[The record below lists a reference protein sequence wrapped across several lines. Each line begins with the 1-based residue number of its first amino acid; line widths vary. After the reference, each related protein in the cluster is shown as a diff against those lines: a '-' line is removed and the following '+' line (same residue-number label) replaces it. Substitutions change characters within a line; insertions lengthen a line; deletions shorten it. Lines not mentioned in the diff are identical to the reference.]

1 MTIVEAGRRLR
12 AREVSAVELLDDCL
26 GRIAALNP
34 SLRAFITVTE
44 ESAREAARQADRE
57 LERGLDR
64 GPLHGIPVAAK
75 DVFLTRGVRTTAGSR
90 LLADYVPD
98 HDAAAVERLAQA
110 GAVLVGKTNMH
121 ELAYGITSANPHF
134 GVVRNPR
141 DPARIPG
148 GSSGGSAVAV
158 AAGMALAALGS
169 DTGGSIRIP
178 AAFCGVVGLKPTYG
192 RVSRYGMLPLSFS
205 MDHAGPIASSVRDAG
220 LVLNAI
226 AGYDSQDPTSSNVPV
241 EDYLPAGE
249 GSLNGVR
256 MGLPE
261 NFYFER
267 VTPEARAA
275 VERAAEV
282 AARDGAHIVRVRVPD
297 MDAVNTIGR
306 LLLLAEAAAA
316 LTPHLAE
323 RASLGDDVRALL
335 DQGRL
340 IPATDYVNAQRL
352 RRIEQDKFRA
362 LWRHVDFLLTP
373 TVPMGAPKIGET
385 AVEIEGRFEDVRLA
399 ATRLVR
405 GMDVLGLPA
414 LSLPCGLDS
423 NGMPLGL
430 QIIAPEFRESAL
442 LGVAAAIEGALG
454 PAR

>member
-1 MTIVEAGRRLR
+1 
-12 AREVSAVELLDDCL
+12 
-26 GRIAALNP
+26 
-34 SLRAFITVTE
+34 
-44 ESAREAARQADRE
+44 
-57 LERGLDR
+57 
-64 GPLHGIPVAAK
+64 
-75 DVFLTRGVRTTAGSR
+75 
-90 LLADYVPD
+90 
-98 HDAAAVERLAQA
+98 
-110 GAVLVGKTNMH
+110 
-121 ELAYGITSANPHF
+121 LAYGITSANPHF

-158 AAGMALAALGS
+158 AAGMALGALGS

-205 MDHAGPIASSVRDAG
+205 MDHAGPITSSVRDAG
-220 LVLNAI
+220 LMMNAI
-226 AGYDSQDPTSSNVPV
+226 ADPSSSGAPA

-249 GSLNGVR
+249 GSLEGIR
-256 MGLPE
+256 IGLPE

-275 VERAAEV
+275 VERAAEL
-282 AARDGAHIVRVRVPD
+282 AARQGARVVPVRVPD

-316 LTPHLAE
+316 LTPHLAD
-323 RASLGDDVRALL
+323 RASLGDDVQALL

-352 RRIEQDKFRA
+352 RRLEQEKFRA
-362 LWRHVDFLLTP
+362 LWRQVDILFTP

-385 AVEIEGRFEDVRLA
+385 TVEIEGCQEDVRLA
-399 ATRLVR
+399 STRLVR

-414 LSLPCGLDS
+414 LSLPCGLDA

-430 QIIAPEFRESAL
+430 QVMAPELQERPL
-442 LGVAAAIEGALG
+442 LRVAGNIEGALG
-454 PAR
+454 AAR

>member
-1 MTIVEAGRRLR
+1 MTIVEAARRLR
-12 AREVSAVELLDDCL
+12 AREVSAAELLEECL
-26 GRIAALNP
+26 ERIAALNP
-34 SLRAFITVTE
+34 ALCAFITVTE
-44 ESAREAARQADRE
+44 ESARASARQADRE
-57 LERGLDR
+57 LARGLDR
-64 GPLHGIPVAAK
+64 GPLHGIPVAVK
-75 DVFLTRGVRTTAGSR
+75 DVFLTRGVRTTAGSP
-90 LLADYVPD
+90 LFADYIPD
-98 HDAAAVERLAQA
+98 HDAAAVERMVQA

-134 GVVRNPR
+134 GVVRNPH

-158 AAGMALAALGS
+158 ASGMALAALGS

-192 RVSRYGMLPLSFS
+192 RVSRFGMLPLSFS
-205 MDHAGPIASSVRDAG
+205 MDHAGPITSSVRDAG

-226 AGYDSQDPTSSNVPV
+226 AGFDSRDPASSSFPV

-249 GSLNGVR
+249 GSLDGVR
-256 MGLPE
+256 IGLPE

-267 VTPEARAA
+267 VTPEARQA
-275 VERAAEV
+275 VERGAEL
-282 AARDGAHIVRVRVPD
+282 AGQHGAHVQPVRVPD
-297 MDAVNTIGR
+297 VDAVNTIGR
-306 LLLLAEAAAA
+306 VLLLAEAAAA
-316 LTPHLAE
+316 LTPYLPE
-323 RASLGDDVRALL
+323 RASFGDDVRALL

-340 IPATDYVNAQRL
+340 IPATGYVNAQRL
-352 RRIEQDKFRA
+352 RRIQQEEFRL
-362 LWRHVDFLLTP
+362 LWRRVDVLLTP
-373 TVPMGAPKIGET
+373 TVPLGAPKIGET
-385 AVEIEGRFEDVRLA
+385 AVEIEGRVEDVRLA

-414 LSLPCGLDS
+414 LTLPCGLDS

-430 QIIAPEFRESAL
+430 QIIAPEFREAAL
-442 LGVAAAIEGALG
+442 LRVAAAVERVLG

>member
-1 MTIVEAGRRLR
+1 MTILEAGRRLR
-12 AREVSAVELLDDCL
+12 AREVSATELLDECL
-26 GRIAALNP
+26 GRIAELNP
-34 SLRAFITVTE
+34 ALCAFITVTE
-44 ESAREAARQADRE
+44 ESARESARQADRE
-57 LERGLDR
+57 LARGLDH
-64 GPLHGIPVAAK
+64 GPLHGIPVAVK

-90 LLADYVPD
+90 LFADYVPD

-110 GAVLVGKTNMH
+110 GVVLVGKTNMH
-121 ELAYGITSANPHF
+121 ELAYGTTSANPHF
-134 GVVRNPR
+134 GVVRNPC

-205 MDHAGPIASSVRDAG
+205 MDHAGPITSSVCDAA
-220 LVLNAI
+220 LMLNAI
-226 AGYDSQDPTSSNVPV
+226 AGRDPRDPSSSSTPV

-249 GSLNGVR
+249 GSLEGVR
-256 MGLPE
+256 IGLPE

-267 VTPEARAA
+267 VTPEARAT
-275 VERAAEV
+275 VERAAEL
-282 AARDGAHIVRVRVPD
+282 AARDGARIVRVRVPD
-297 MDAVNTIGR
+297 MEAVNTIGR

-316 LTPHLAE
+316 LTPYLAD

-352 RRIEQDKFRA
+352 RRVEQDKFRT
-362 LWRHVDFLLTP
+362 LWREVDLLFTP
-373 TVPMGAPKIGET
+373 TVPMGAPKIGEA
-385 AVEIEGRFEDVRLA
+385 AVEIEGRQEDVRLA

-430 QIIAPEFRESAL
+430 QILAPEFREGL
-442 LGVAAAIEGALG
+442 VLRAAKAMERACN
-454 PAR
+454 

>member
-1 MTIVEAGRRLR
+1 MTILEAARRLR
-12 AREVSAVELLDDCL
+12 TREVSAVELLDECL
-26 GRIAALNP
+26 GRIAELNP
-34 SLRAFITVTE
+34 ALCAFITVTE

-57 LERGLDR
+57 LASGLDR

-90 LLADYVPD
+90 LLADTVPD
-98 HDAAAVERLAQA
+98 HDAAAIERLAQA

-192 RVSRYGMLPLSFS
+192 RVSRFGMLPLSFS
-205 MDHAGPIASSVRDAG
+205 MDHAGPITSSVGDAG
-220 LVLNAI
+220 LMMNAI
-226 AGYDSQDPTSSNVPV
+226 AGRDPRDPSSSGAPV

-249 GSLNGVR
+249 GSLEGVR
-256 MGLPE
+256 IGLAD
-261 NFYFER
+261 NFYLER
-267 VTPEARAA
+267 VTPAARAA
-275 VERAAEV
+275 VERAAEL
-282 AARDGAHIVRVRVPD
+282 AARQGAHVVRVRVPD

-306 LLLLAEAAAA
+306 VLLLAEAAAA
-316 LTPHLAE
+316 LAPHLAD

-352 RRIEQDKFRA
+352 RRLEQKKFLT
-362 LWRHVDFLLTP
+362 LWSQVDILFTP

-385 AVEIEGRFEDVRLA
+385 TVEIEGRQEDVRLA

-414 LSLPCGLDS
+414 LSLPCGLDP
-423 NGMPLGL
+423 NEMPLGL
-430 QIIAPEFRESAL
+430 QIMAPELQEKAL
-442 LGVAAAIEGALG
+442 LRVAAAMEGALG

>member
-1 MTIVEAGRRLR
+1 VTILEAARRLR
-12 AREVSAVELLDDCL
+12 AREVSAVELLDQCL
-26 GRIAALNP
+26 GRIAELNP
-34 SLRAFITVTE
+34 SLCAFITVTE
-44 ESAREAARQADRE
+44 ESARESARQADRE
-57 LERGLDR
+57 LAGGLDR
-64 GPLHGIPVAAK
+64 GPLHGIPIALK
-75 DVFLTRGVRTTAGSR
+75 DIFLTRGVRTTAGSR
-90 LLADYVPD
+90 LLADYLPD
-98 HDAAAVERLAQA
+98 HDAAAVERLVQA

-158 AAGMALAALGS
+158 AAGMALGALGS

-205 MDHAGPIASSVRDAG
+205 MDHAGPITSSVRDAG
-220 LVLNAI
+220 LMMNAI
-226 AGYDSQDPTSSNVPV
+226 ADPSSSGAPA

-249 GSLNGVR
+249 GSLEGIR
-256 MGLPE
+256 IGLPE

-275 VERAAEV
+275 VERAAEL
-282 AARDGAHIVRVRVPD
+282 AARQGARVVPVRVPD

-316 LTPHLAE
+316 LTPHLAD
-323 RASLGDDVRALL
+323 RASLGDDVQALL

-352 RRIEQDKFRA
+352 RRLEQEKFRA
-362 LWRHVDFLLTP
+362 LWRQVDILFTP

-385 AVEIEGRFEDVRLA
+385 TVEIEGCQEDVRLA
-399 ATRLVR
+399 STRLVR

-414 LSLPCGLDS
+414 LSLPCGLDA

-430 QIIAPEFRESAL
+430 QVMAPELQERPL
-442 LGVAAAIEGALG
+442 LRVAGNIEGALG
-454 PAR
+454 AAR

>member
-1 MTIVEAGRRLR
+1 MTILEAGRRLR
-12 AREVSAVELLDDCL
+12 AREVSATELLDECL
-26 GRIAALNP
+26 GRIAELNP
-34 SLRAFITVTE
+34 ALCAFITVTE
-44 ESAREAARQADRE
+44 ESARESARQADRE
-57 LERGLDR
+57 LARGLDH
-64 GPLHGIPVAAK
+64 GPLHGIPVAVK

-90 LLADYVPD
+90 LFADYVPD

-110 GAVLVGKTNMH
+110 GVVLVGKTNMH
-121 ELAYGITSANPHF
+121 ELAYGTTSANPHF
-134 GVVRNPR
+134 GVVRNPC

-169 DTGGSIRIP
+169 DTGGAIRIP

-205 MDHAGPIASSVRDAG
+205 MDHAGPITSSVCDAA
-220 LVLNAI
+220 LMLNAI
-226 AGYDSQDPTSSNVPV
+226 AGRDPRDPSSSSTPV

-249 GSLNGVR
+249 GSLEGVR
-256 MGLPE
+256 IGLPE

-275 VERAAEV
+275 VERAAEL
-282 AARDGAHIVRVRVPD
+282 AARDGARIVRVRVPD
-297 MDAVNTIGR
+297 MEAVNTIGR

-316 LTPHLAE
+316 LTPYLAD

-352 RRIEQDKFRA
+352 RRVEQDKFRT
-362 LWRHVDFLLTP
+362 LWREVDLLFTP
-373 TVPMGAPKIGET
+373 TVPMGAPKIGEA
-385 AVEIEGRFEDVRLA
+385 AVEIEGRQEDVRLA

-430 QIIAPEFRESAL
+430 QILAPEFREGL
-442 LGVAAAIEGALG
+442 VLRAAKAMERACN
-454 PAR
+454 

>member
-1 MTIVEAGRRLR
+1 MTILEAARRLR
-12 AREVSAVELLDDCL
+12 AREVSAVELLDECL
-26 GRIAALNP
+26 GRIAELNP
-34 SLRAFITVTE
+34 ALCAFITVTDQ
-44 ESAREAARQADRE
+44 SARQAARQADAE
-57 LERGLDR
+57 LARGLDR
-64 GPLHGIPVAAK
+64 GPLHGIPIALK

-158 AAGMALAALGS
+158 AAGMALGALGS

-205 MDHAGPIASSVRDAG
+205 MDHAGPIASSVRDAA
-220 LVLNAI
+220 LMMKAI
-226 AGYDSQDPTSSNVPV
+226 ADRDSRAV

-249 GSLNGVR
+249 DSLEGVR
-256 MGLPE
+256 IGIPE

-267 VTPEARAA
+267 VTPEARTA
-275 VERAAEV
+275 VDRAAEL
-282 AARDGAHIVRVRVPD
+282 AERRGARLVRVRVPD

-316 LTPHLAE
+316 LAPHLAD
-323 RASLGDDVRALL
+323 RAGLGDDVLELL

-352 RRIEQDKFRA
+352 RRLEQKKFRT
-362 LWRHVDFLLTP
+362 LWRQMDILFTP
-373 TVPMGAPKIGET
+373 TVPMGAPRIEET
-385 AVEIEGRFEDVRLA
+385 TVEIEGVQEDVRLA

-430 QIIAPEFRESAL
+430 QIMAPELQERTLLRVAANIESAL
-442 LGVAAAIEGALG
+442 
-454 PAR
+454 

>member
-1 MTIVEAGRRLR
+1 VTILEAARRLR
-12 AREVSAVELLDDCL
+12 TREVSAVELLDECL
-26 GRIAALNP
+26 GRIAELNP
-34 SLRAFITVTE
+34 ALGAFITVTE

-57 LERGLDR
+57 LASGLDR

-90 LLADYVPD
+90 LLADTVPD
-98 HDAAAVERLAQA
+98 HDAAAIERLAQA

-192 RVSRYGMLPLSFS
+192 RVSRFGMLPLSFS
-205 MDHAGPIASSVRDAG
+205 MDHAGPITSSVGDAG
-220 LVLNAI
+220 LMMNAI
-226 AGYDSQDPTSSNVPV
+226 AGRDPRDPSSSGAPV

-249 GSLNGVR
+249 GSLEGVR
-256 MGLPE
+256 IGLAD
-261 NFYFER
+261 NFYLER
-267 VTPEARAA
+267 VTPAARAA
-275 VERAAEV
+275 VERAAEL
-282 AARDGAHIVRVRVPD
+282 AARQGAHVVRVRVPD

-306 LLLLAEAAAA
+306 VLLLAEAAAA
-316 LTPHLAE
+316 LAPHLAD

-352 RRIEQDKFRA
+352 RRLEQKKFLT
-362 LWRHVDFLLTP
+362 LWSQVDILFTP

-385 AVEIEGRFEDVRLA
+385 TVEIEGRQEDVRLA

-414 LSLPCGLDS
+414 LSLPCGLDP
-423 NGMPLGL
+423 NEMPLGL
-430 QIIAPEFRESAL
+430 QIMAPELQEKAL
-442 LGVAAAIEGALG
+442 LRVAAAMEGALG

>member
-1 MTIVEAGRRLR
+1 MTILEAARRLR
-12 AREVSAVELLDDCL
+12 AREVSAVELLDQCL
-26 GRIAALNP
+26 GRIAELNP
-34 SLRAFITVTE
+34 SLCAFITVTE
-44 ESAREAARQADRE
+44 ESARESARQADRE
-57 LERGLDR
+57 LAGGLDR
-64 GPLHGIPVAAK
+64 GPLHGIPIALK
-75 DVFLTRGVRTTAGSR
+75 DIFLTRGVRTTAGSR
-90 LLADYVPD
+90 LLADYLPD
-98 HDAAAVERLAQA
+98 HDAAAVERLVQA

-158 AAGMALAALGS
+158 AAGMALGALGS

-205 MDHAGPIASSVRDAG
+205 MDHAGPITSSVRDAG
-220 LVLNAI
+220 LMMNAI
-226 AGYDSQDPTSSNVPV
+226 ADPSSSGAPA

-249 GSLNGVR
+249 GSLEGIR
-256 MGLPE
+256 IGLPE

-275 VERAAEV
+275 VERAAEL
-282 AARDGAHIVRVRVPD
+282 AARQGARVVPVRVPD

-316 LTPHLAE
+316 LTPHLAD
-323 RASLGDDVRALL
+323 RASLGDDVQALL

-352 RRIEQDKFRA
+352 RRLEQEKFRA
-362 LWRHVDFLLTP
+362 LWRQVDILFTP

-385 AVEIEGRFEDVRLA
+385 TVEIEGCQEDVRLA
-399 ATRLVR
+399 STRLVR

-414 LSLPCGLDS
+414 LSLPCGLDA

-430 QIIAPEFRESAL
+430 QVMAPELQERPL
-442 LGVAAAIEGALG
+442 LRVAGNIEGALG
-454 PAR
+454 AAR